1 MNENMKILIV
11 IASILFVG
19 IVFYEFKDR
28 KIQAQ
33 DVLGTDVRI
42 QDNTPTN
49 KLVPKDGLLGVEEE
63 KIDISPDQSPPIEHQ
78 RRILKPLRRPQPLP
92 RYQSQP
98 QTQPQTQPQSGGCL
112 PGSGCK

>member
-11 IASILFVG
+11 IASILLVG
-19 IVFYEFKDR
+19 IIFYEFKER
-28 KIQAQ
+28 KVQAQ

-42 QDNTPTN
+42 QDNTPAD

-63 KIDISPDQSPPIEHQ
+63 KIEVSPDQSPPIERQ
-78 RRILKPLRRPQPLP
+78 RRSLKQPLRRPQPLP

-98 QTQPQTQPQSGGCL
+98 QPQTQPQSGGCL